1 MKIAALSLLLL
12 ALPTTVGSAQ
22 EPAVNGVA
30 VERTVKRIT
39 IDWVGRK
46 EEIQRKER
54 ILIKGGNLAIF
65 DLTFGDRLLI
75 RADRKKIWKAD
86 PLAREYAEFTFDEAA
101 ARRKSALDMIR
112 AAKARVPGTSDEKD
126 LEELLQGFDQ
136 FASPPQVELKSSG
149 AQRELILNGD
159 RVRVSVQVN
168 DKIQAPGWMDAL
180 AAAGAFHPL
189 VADKLREL
197 GGIPMK
203 GTLRYVLFMDRIIEQ
218 FEVTSVQP
226 REIADAEFDLPPGL
240 TRVPLRGFDP
250 APARAL
256 STPPALKPSFK
267 EDDADRPKPDG
278 AEKKDK

>member
-1 MKIAALSLLLL
+1 MKTAALGILLL
-12 ALPTTVGSAQ
+12 ALPATAGSAQ

-39 IDWVGRK
+39 IDWLGRK

-54 ILIKGGNLAIF
+54 ILIKGGNLAIL
-65 DLTFGDRLLI
+65 DLTFGERLLI
-75 RADRKKIWKAD
+75 RSDRRKIWKAD
-86 PLAREYAEFTFDEAA
+86 PLAREYAEFTFEDAA
-101 ARRKSALDMIR
+101 ARRKAILDAIR
-112 AAKARVPGTSDEKD
+112 AAKARVPGTSDEKE

-136 FASPPQVELKSSG
+136 FSSPPQVELKATG

-168 DKIQAPGWMDAL
+168 DKIQAPGWMEAL

-218 FEVTSVQP
+218 FEVTLVQP
-226 REIADAEFDLPPGL
+226 REIADAEFDLPPGM
-240 TRVPLRGFDP
+240 TRAPLRGFEP
-250 APARAL
+250 P
-256 STPPALKPSFK
+256 TPRTFSVPPVLKPSFK

>member
-1 MKIAALSLLLL
+1 MKTAALGILLL
-12 ALPTTVGSAQ
+12 ALPATAGSAQ

-39 IDWVGRK
+39 IDWLGRK

-54 ILIKGGNLAIF
+54 ILIKGGNLAII
-65 DLTFGDRLLI
+65 DLTFGERLLI
-75 RADRKKIWKAD
+75 RSDRRKIWKAD
-86 PLAREYAEFTFDEAA
+86 PLAREYAEFTFEEAA
-101 ARRKSALDMIR
+101 ARRKAILDAIR
-112 AAKARVPGTSDEKD
+112 AAKARVPGTSDEKE

-136 FASPPQVELKSSG
+136 FSLPPQVELKATG

-168 DKIQAPGWMDAL
+168 DKIQAPGWMEAL

-218 FEVTSVQP
+218 FEVTAVQP
-226 REIADAEFDLPPGL
+226 REIADAEFDLPPGM
-240 TRVPLRGFDP
+240 TRAPLRGFEP
-250 APARAL
+250 PTPRTL
-256 STPPALKPSFK
+256 STPPVLKASFK